1 MELIGDVIKEAKTY
15 SADDWTVESM
25 SAIVDRMVKCM
36 KNSPFQPV
44 QDEADLR
51 DAALNILFAN
61 LPYAV
66 DLDRED

>member
-1 MELIGDVIKEAKTY
+1 MELIGDVIKEAKSY
-15 SADDWTVESM
+15 SANDWTAESM
-25 SAIVDRMVKCM
+25 SAIIGRIVKCM

-51 DAALNILFAN
+51 EVAIGILFAN
-61 LPYAV
+61 LPYTV

>member
-25 SAIVDRMVKCM
+25 GAIVNRMVKCM

-44 QDEADLR
+44 QDEADLW
-51 DAALNILFAN
+51 DAAIGILLAN
-61 LPYAV
+61 LPYNF
-66 DLDRED
+66 DLDGED

>member
-1 MELIGDVIKEAKTY
+1 MELIGDVIKEAKSY

-25 SAIVDRMVKCM
+25 SAIIGRMVKCM

-51 DAALNILFAN
+51 DAAIGILLAN
-61 LPYAV
+61 LPYNF
-66 DLDRED
+66 DLDGED

>member
-1 MELIGDVIKEAKTY
+1 MELIGDVIKEAKSY
-15 SADDWTVESM
+15 SADDWTAESM
-25 SAIVDRMVKCM
+25 NAIVNRMVKCM

>member
-1 MELIGDVIKEAKTY
+1 MELIGDVINEAKTY

-25 SAIVDRMVKCM
+25 NVVIGRMVKCM
-36 KNSPFQPV
+36 KNSPYQPV

-51 DAALNILFAN
+51 DAAIRILLVN
-61 LPYAV
+61 LPYTL